1 MKKLGISEKF
11 LTLVLLLMVCAVWI
25 AGCGGA
31 KPAPAVAPEKAAPA
45 GKMKIAMLLPGPAND
60 AGWNTAAYQGLMK
73 FKELGHEVAFTENVA
88 VANIEETF
96 RNYAGKGFGLVIGH
110 GFQFGDPAL
119 KVAAQS
125 PNSKFFVSG
134 NTPPNAKTMP
144 NVGFIDQ
151 KEFEAA
157 YLCGIIAGMTTK
169 SNKIGYVG
177 GMEIPSQLANLA
189 AFTKGVESVNPNARI
204 FGIITG
210 SFGDPAKGKE
220 AATAQIENGADIIMQ
235 TADSTGLGAIE
246 AAKAKK
252 VLLIGYGADQSALA
266 PDLFLTSLIPDMT
279 KAIVQQTERI
289 EKGTFGGVWKAGI
302 KDGIIDIAPPSA
314 KVSQAAKDKAA
325 QVKKDIIEGKFSVPE
340 IYERIDK
347 K

>member
-1 MKKLGISEKF
+1 MKRFRGLEKLFVLGLF
-11 LTLVLLLMVCAVWI
+11 LVVAVLAI
-25 AGCGGA
+25 AGCGE
-31 KPAPAVAPEKAAPA
+31 KPKPAPEKANS

-73 FKELGHEVAFTENVA
+73 LKEQGYEVAFTENVA
-88 VANIEETF
+88 VANIEEAF
-96 RNYAGKGFGLVIGH
+96 RNYAEKGYGLVVGH

-119 KVAAQS
+119 KVASQFA
-125 PNSKFFVSG
+125 NTKFFVSG
-134 NTPPNAKTMP
+134 NTPPNAKTLP
-144 NVGFIDQ
+144 NTGFIDQ
-151 KEFEAA
+151 KEFEGA
-157 YLCGIIAGMTTK
+157 YLCGIVAGMTTK

-189 AFTKGVESVNPNARI
+189 AFTKGVEAVNPQARV

-220 AATAQIENGADIIMQ
+220 AATTQIDNGADIIMH

-246 AAKAKK
+246 AAKAKN
-252 VLLIGYGADQSALA
+252 VMLIGYGADQSALA
-266 PDLFLTSLIPDMT
+266 PELMLTSLIPDMT

-289 EKGTFGGVWKAGI
+289 DKGTFGGVWKAGI

-314 KVSQAAKDKAA
+314 KVPQAAKDKVA
-325 QVKKDIIEGKFSVPE
+325 QVKKDIIDGTFTVPE